1 MTDLSL
7 IDDDETEIPGGED
20 GEGDEDQ
27 GNANGDEGQGEGDEE
42 GDAGGEE
49 DDGQEQEGLTDP
61 PARRGRASESVR
73 EAKRTAKADRDRADR
88 LEREIAEIRQAQNAP
103 RQQSPQEIAAEA
115 EREAAHVAMLD
126 PAAQVQYYVAKAMQP
141 INANLHQ
148 TRMQLQE
155 QTDRAEFR
163 ALQTSNPLARKYAT
177 DVEKMVSDQKSRG
190 FTVSR
195 EIALKQVLGERLF
208 EQSMKNAGKAKKA
221 GASRIAAATGRPG
234 RATGEASSDRGGRR
248 GGDDSIEALE
258 RRLKGVTF

>member
-7 IDDDETEIPGGED
+7 VDEDETLVPGGDD
-20 GEGDEDQ
+20 GEGEQSED
-27 GNANGDEGQGEGDEE
+27 APDGDEGGEGDEE

-49 DDGQEQEGLTDP
+49 NDEEGEEWLADP

-73 EAKRTAKADRDRADR
+73 EAKRTAKADRERADR

-126 PAAQVQYYVAKAMQP
+126 PAAQVQYFVAKAMQP
-141 INANLHQ
+141 IQANLHQ

-163 ALQTSNPLARKYAT
+163 ALQSSNPLARKYAT